1 LQTVY
6 ITRLA
11 HPDAKQ
17 PGLNV
22 NSPAPQDGAAMT
34 PTERRASIAL
44 AGIFTL
50 RMLGLFMIFP
60 IFALDAHLYSGN
72 TATLTGLA
80 IGIYGLTQALFQIPF
95 GRLSDRVGRKK
106 VIVAGLLIFAAG
118 SAVAASADSI
128 WGVIIGRALQGLGA
142 IASAVLA
149 LTADLTREEQRTKAM
164 AIIGISIGMAFALAM
179 VVGPAIKP
187 TLGLPGLFWATGVM
201 AILGIGVLLYFVPTP
216 DSVQFHR
223 DTEAIPAQFSRILR
237 DRQLLR
243 LNLGILILHL
253 LMTATFVVLPL
264 VLRDYAGF
272 ASGDHWKV
280 YLLVLSAA
288 LVFMAP
294 MVVYADR
301 RNRIKQV
308 FMASVLLLFLS
319 QVGLYLFLDIGWLVV
334 ISMILYFTGFTV
346 LEASLPSLVSRLA
359 PADLKGTALGAYSTA
374 QYMGAFLGGIAGGW
388 LYGNFG
394 ILSVFSVCA
403 GLCVLWLLVCGGM
416 RNPRALSTHLL
427 NLGEVSEQMTDDLA
441 ARLLSIA
448 GVAEAVVVADDGIA
462 YLKVDRKHLDQEAL
476 RAFSTTRA

>member
-1 LQTVY
+1 
-6 ITRLA
+6 
-11 HPDAKQ
+11 
-17 PGLNV
+17 
-22 NSPAPQDGAAMT
+22 MT

-72 TATLTGLA
+72 TAMLTGLA

-106 VIVAGLLIFAAG
+106 VIVVGLLIFAAG

-179 VVGPAIKP
+179 VVGPAIKT
-187 TLGLPGLFWATGVM
+187 TLGLPGLFWTTGVM

-216 DSVQFHR
+216 ESVQFHR

-243 LNLGILILHL
+243 LDLGILILHL
-253 LMTATFVVLPL
+253 MMTATFVVLPL

-272 ASGDHWKV
+272 AAGDHWKV
-280 YLLVLSAA
+280 YLLVLGAA

-359 PADLKGTALGAYSTA
+359 PPDLKGTALGAYSTA

-388 LYGNFG
+388 LYGSFG

-427 NLGEVSEQMTDDLA
+427 NLGKVSEQMTDDLT

-462 YLKVDRKHLDQEAL
+462 YLKVDRKRLDQEAL

>member
-1 LQTVY
+1 
-6 ITRLA
+6 
-11 HPDAKQ
+11 
-17 PGLNV
+17 
-22 NSPAPQDGAAMT
+22 MT

-44 AGIFTL
+44 ASIFTL

-72 TATLTGLA
+72 TAMLTGLA

-95 GRLSDRVGRKK
+95 GRLSDRIGRKK

-128 WGVIIGRALQGLGA
+128 WGVIIGRALQGFGA

-179 VVGPAIKP
+179 VAGPAIKP
-187 TLGLPGLFWATGVM
+187 ILGLPGLFWMTGAM

-216 DSVQFHR
+216 ESVHFHR
-223 DTEAIPAQFSRILR
+223 DAEAIPAQFSRILR
-237 DRQLLR
+237 DTQLLR
-243 LNLGILILHL
+243 LNAGILILHL
-253 LMTATFVVLPL
+253 MMTAIFVVLPL
-264 VLRDYAGF
+264 VLRDHAGF
-272 ASGDHWKV
+272 TSDSHWKV
-280 YLLVLSAA
+280 YLIVLGAA
-288 LVFMAP
+288 LVLMAP

-301 RNRIKQV
+301 RNSIKQV
-308 FMASVLLLFLS
+308 FMASVVLLLLS
-319 QVGLYLFLDIGWLVV
+319 QAGLYAFLDVGWLVV

-359 PADLKGTALGAYSTA
+359 PPELKGTAMGAYSTA
-374 QYMGAFLGGIAGGW
+374 QYLGAFLGGIAGGW

-394 ILSVFSVCA
+394 ILSVFGVCG
-403 GLCVLWLLVCGGM
+403 GLCVLWLLVSAGM
-416 RNPRALSTHLL
+416 RNPRPLSTHLL
-427 NLGEVSEQMTDDLA
+427 NLGEISEQMTDDLT
-441 ARLLSIA
+441 ARLLSVA

-462 YLKVDRKHLDQEAL
+462 YLKVDRKRLDREAL
-476 RAFSTTRA
+476 RAFSATRA